1 MRLTRH
7 RTRHIVQLLSSLVVV
22 TVSIVVLPAIGE
34 QPGVA
39 AQQPAAAYRG
49 PSTLTDGLP
58 PKVTAKAAAVI
69 DGDTGALILNK
80 NANQRM
86 APASV
91 TKIFTALVTLQ
102 HADPKQRV
110 IARFDPDELDPDGTA
125 MGLLPGDEVT
135 VEDLLYGLMLPSGND
150 AALVL
155 ARVVAGSEQEFVA
168 MMNRAAALNGLNETT
183 FVNPH
188 GLDAPGHLT
197 SAYDMAQVGRLAM
210 RDHRFRTIARAR
222 SWTVVGKR
230 TYELINRNPFLRE
243 YAGAEGI
250 KVGWTEEAGATIVA
264 SATRNGRRVIV
275 ALMDTDDRV
284 GDSTALMDWAFG
296 TLDGGRTPVAVT
308 ISD

>member
-7 RTRHIVQLLSSLVVV
+7 RTRRVVQLLVSLLVV
-22 TVSIVVLPAIGE
+22 TASAIIAPALGD
-34 QPGVA
+34 QPRAV
-39 AQQPAAAYRG
+39 AQQPAAANRG
-49 PSTLTDGLP
+49 PSTLREGLP

-91 TKIFTALVTLQ
+91 TKILTALVTLQ

-110 IARFDPDELDPDGTA
+110 IARFDPDELDPDGTT

-168 MMNRAAALNGLNETT
+168 MMNRAAALNGLTATT

-188 GLDAPGHLT
+188 GLDAPGHMT
-197 SAYDMAQVGRLAM
+197 SAYDMAQIGRLAM
-210 RDHRFRTIARAR
+210 RDTRFRTIVRAR
-222 SWTVVGKR
+222 SWTVVGRR
-230 TYELINRNPFLRE
+230 TYELTNRNPFLRE

-250 KVGWTEEAGATIVA
+250 KVGWTEEAGSTIVA
-264 SATRNGRRVIV
+264 SATRNGRRLIV
-275 ALMDTDDRV
+275 ALMNTEDRV
-284 GDSTALMDWAFG
+284 GDSAALMDWAFG

-308 ISD
+308 VSD